1 MDMHACMYAHTCTW
15 TYGYPQPRFIRIH
28 QLCITQYTCFELDTV
43 DIVSW
48 ICIHIS
54 IYIQFCIVGYGGCID
69 RSINTRIRLLI
80 TITALSCLNN
90 DNHHNATTST
100 TTTTTTTT
108 NDNNDN
114 NDNDH
119 NNDNHATTTTTT
131 TITNTL
137 NNNIDNIDNNHNTTI
152 IMILIMIR
160 VVDVNMTLA
169 VSYAMA

>member
-100 TTTTTTTT
+100 TTTTTTT